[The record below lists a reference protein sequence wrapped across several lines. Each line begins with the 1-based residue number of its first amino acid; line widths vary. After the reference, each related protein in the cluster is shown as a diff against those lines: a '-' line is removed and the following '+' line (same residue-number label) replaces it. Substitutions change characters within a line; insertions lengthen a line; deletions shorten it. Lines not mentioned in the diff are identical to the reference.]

1 MSPCFNDAQLAN
13 DEAIVLQ
20 DDGNAQAGCKMGRL
34 SPMYTFIYRQ
44 LFSGG
49 GGGGVV
55 REWDEEEKKE
65 HDA

>member
-1 MSPCFNDAQLAN
+1 
-13 DEAIVLQ
+13 
-20 DDGNAQAGCKMGRL
+20 MGRL

-49 GGGGVV
+49 GVGGGVV

-65 HDA
+65 HAA